1 MGHAPEPSPLP
12 VPAPP
17 DLVVREV
24 PGDPD
29 RLEVE
34 VVETGRLAVR
44 LDPAWV
50 RLAEQGPGVFPA
62 AQHRRV
68 REQVASAQALL
79 SGLAKRTSTLGR
91 VAGYAADRQRAY
103 LRHGPATHA
112 PLTRAAVA
120 EALGLHEST
129 VSRAVA
135 GKRLR
140 LPDGRVI
147 ALAELFG
154 VAQSAQDSLRAVVAA
169 EARPC
174 PTAS

>member
-34 VVETGRLAVR
+34 VVETAGSRSAWTR
-44 LDPAWV
+44 PGSAWPSRDPACS
-50 RLAEQGPGVFPA
+50 PG

-79 SGLAKRTSTLGR
+79 WPRQADFDVGR
-91 VAGYAADRQRAY
+91 VAAPAPPTAS
-103 LRHGPATHA
+103 GPISVTDPPPMRRSPA
-112 PLTRAAVA
+112 PRSPKRSACTSRPW
-120 EALGLHEST
+120 
-129 VSRAVA
+129 SRAVA

-154 VAQSAQDSLRAVVAA
+154 VAQSAQDSLQAW
-169 EARPC
+169 RPRLGPR